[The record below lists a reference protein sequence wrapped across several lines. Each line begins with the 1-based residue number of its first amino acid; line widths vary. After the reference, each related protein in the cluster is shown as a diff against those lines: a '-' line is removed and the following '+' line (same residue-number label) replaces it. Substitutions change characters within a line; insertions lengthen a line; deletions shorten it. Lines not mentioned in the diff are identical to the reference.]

1 MKPLTIG
8 FFVFGL
14 GLALGAVATCS
25 LSNGYG
31 DAGADPENQPE
42 KRVGAISQGL
52 LEDEK
57 NTIDIYNRVAASVVY
72 ITNTRTMA
80 TSFRSVGREVRQG
93 SGSGFVWDREGHII
107 TNYHVIRGADKL
119 YVKMTDGTTY
129 DAREIGSERDKDLA
143 VLKIDAPKSGL
154 TPVKLATSRNLEVGQ
169 KVLAIGNPFGF
180 DTSLT
185 TGVVSALGRQIEAV
199 TGKAIE
205 DVIQT
210 DAAINPGN
218 SGGPLINSNGEVIGM
233 NTAIVSPSGAYAGIG
248 FAVPSDTVARVVPG
262 ILEPS
267 EDPKPGLGVRI
278 VRLQGARGLM
288 IVEVMPG
295 SAAAKAGLHGVR
307 RDAFGQ
313 ERLGDIIV
321 TVEGDRVVALE
332 DLLSALDRY
341 RVGDTV
347 RIGYIRGRD
356 RSIRTARVKLQPV
369 QRSK

>member
-1 MKPLTIG
+1 MKPLTLGI
-8 FFVFGL
+8 FVFAVGL
-14 GLALGAVATCS
+14 TLGAIATCS
-25 LSNGYG
+25 LSDGYG
-31 DAGADPENQPE
+31 DTGSDPEN
-42 KRVGAISQGL
+42 RVAATKDRL

-57 NTIDIYNRVAASVVY
+57 NTIAVYNRVAPSVVY

-80 TSFRSVGREVRQG
+80 SSFRSSGQEVRQG
-93 SGSGFVWDREGHII
+93 SGSGFVWDQEGHII
-107 TNYHVIRGADKL
+107 TNYHVIRGAEKL

-143 VLKIDAPKSGL
+143 VLKIDVPKSRL
-154 TPVKLATSRNLEVGQ
+154 RPVKLASSRSLEVGQ
-169 KVLAIGNPFGF
+169 KVMAIGNPFGF

-199 TGKAIE
+199 TGKPIE

-248 FAVPSDTVARVVPG
+248 FAVPSDTVARVVPD
-262 ILEPS
+262 ILRPR

-295 SAAAKAGLHGVR
+295 SAAAVSGLHGVR

-313 ERLGDIIV
+313 EHLGDIIV
-321 TVEGDRVVALE
+321 TVEGTEVVTLE

-347 RIGYIRGRD
+347 RIGYVRDGD
-356 RSIRTARVKLQPV
+356 RSIRTAKVKLQPV